1 MGATQLML
9 GGDEVWAT
17 DQQVRRQPWL
27 QRRQHRVLVERRAGW
42 ECAGIGADQLGQC
55 VVLAGAR
62 AFELGQQRLRLG
74 QQGLHLGQVQP
85 GGRADFLAALEDAVG
100 LRARIHGAARDR
112 HALVQFTQPQVAIG
126 DLDDQR
132 QFDRLT
138 AGIGGQPLLQCRIL
152 QVAYAAPQVQ
162 FPTAQADFGAVF
174 AADHGLPIVVEI
186 ARHPRA
192 RALHAQAQARELIG
206 ALDLECGPGFLG
218 PERGDAQVAVVAQR
232 RLDQAL
238 QQRIGEVVAPGRQ
251 ILAPWRRCAHG
262 GRIALRYR
270 RDGRF
275 ILRRQAGAAGQQRQ
289 RGAGQDRPG
298 PQRRRTAL
306 ATCGDGWHIVHVM
319 SPARSGPAPR
329 TAACSPWRA
338 PRSRA
343 A

>member
-1 MGATQLML
+1 MCGCAAT
-9 GGDEVWAT
+9 GCAT
-17 DQQVRRQPWL
+17 APATPIRPRRGTGNPT
-27 QRRQHRVLVERRAGW
+27 AGPTSPP
-42 ECAGIGADQLGQC
+42 AGNAAPC
-55 VVLAGAR
+55 PPTAPAR
-62 AFELGQQRLRLG
+62 ATATGTATAFLTVLT
-74 QQGLHLGQVQP
+74 
-85 GGRADFLAALEDAVG
+85 ATLAATTG
-100 LRARIHGAARDR
+100 
-112 HALVQFTQPQVAIG
+112 T
-126 DLDDQR
+126 
-132 QFDRLT
+132 
-138 AGIGGQPLLQCRIL
+138 
-152 QVAYAAPQVQ
+152 
-162 FPTAQADFGAVF
+162 
-174 AADHGLPIVVEI
+174 
-186 ARHPRA
+186 
-192 RALHAQAQARELIG
+192 QAQARELIG